1 MNEPDAARVSL
12 DQVGYER
19 DYVHF
24 VWFSEALTVSDHYS
38 AKALHEG
45 SNQFRRQLWWTQ
57 TQVQEAEEADLLL
70 LVDRED
76 TDGMTGLLL
85 VLRQQQG
92 VEPFVIVGVI
102 EAMLLKEDENG
113 PQRQNLYI

>member
-1 MNEPDAARVSL
+1 
-12 DQVGYER
+12 
-19 DYVHF
+19 
-24 VWFSEALTVSDHYS
+24 
-38 AKALHEG
+38 
-45 SNQFRRQLWWTQ
+45 
-57 TQVQEAEEADLLL
+57 